1 MSEKTPFKR
10 RWIDKEDR
18 PFLIILII
26 STLFHLIAAVYL
38 NTIEIKKKELE
49 EAIKEIP
56 HRFARLLLQPPEE
69 IIKKVILK
77 PLPLGKAGIEK
88 EEKTALAPAKTE
100 EVMKEAGV
108 RYKGLLGVIM
118 AKAGPKEISTA
129 AVFRDIDK
137 VMKEVKR
144 EGPGDRVKDVLSG
157 LHIKEVGKAEGV
169 SIGISKPLEPQ
180 PLDTSEI
187 AKEKKE
193 VLLGEEEVDKK
204 KVATVSFSIKK
215 YEADMYA
222 AMLSYAGGLK
232 YLYNNAL
239 RKDPSLKGRITVK
252 MVISP
257 AGKASEVTIVSSTLN
272 APELEKAIADRIYMW
287 RFPAFKWAESF
298 TITYTLDFSI
308 G

>member
-1 MSEKTPFKR
+1 MNEKTPFKR
-10 RWIDKEDR
+10 RWIAKEDY
-18 PFLIILII
+18 PFVLILVV
-26 STLFHLIAAVYL
+26 STLLHFSIAVYL

-77 PLPLGKAGIEK
+77 PVPLEKKGAKK
-88 EEKTALAPAKTE
+88 EEEMALIPVKKE
-100 EVMKEAGV
+100 GVGKEAGV

-118 AKAGPKEISTA
+118 AKAGPREISTA

-144 EGPGDRVKDVLSG
+144 EEPGDRVKDVLSR
-157 LHIKEVGKAEGV
+157 LHIKEAGKLEEV
-169 SIGISKPLEPQ
+169 SIGISKPAEIEPM
-180 PLDTSEI
+180 DTGEI
-187 AKEKKE
+187 VKEKKE
-193 VLLGEEEVDKK
+193 VLLEEVDKRR
-204 KVATVSFSIKK
+204 AVSGPGAVKK
-215 YEADMYA
+215 YEADVYA
-222 AMLSYAGGLK
+222 AILSYTGGLK
-232 YLYNNAL
+232 FLYNNAL
-239 RKDPSLKGRITVK
+239 RKDPSLKGAITVK

-257 AGKASEVTIVSSTLN
+257 TGKASEVIIVSSTLN

-287 RFPAFKWAESF
+287 RFPGFKWGESF
-298 TITYTLDFSI
+298 TTTYTFDFSI